1 MIETDEDALECDLA
15 ETYRIYNYR
24 ELSPLRV
31 AIFANGLDESS
42 RIKRAMSGMKVSMD
56 TFLLATIVDYL
67 SWLVWSKTKDAQR
80 NQNKPSSI
88 VEVLNG
94 KDKENEE
101 DKNLTFESAED
112 FEALW
117 NAIAN
122 SEEEKGG

>member
-15 ETYRIYNYR
+15 ETYHIYNYR
-24 ELSPLRV
+24 ELPPLRV

-42 RIKRAMSGMKVSMD
+42 RIKRAMSGMRVSMV
-56 TFLLATIVDYL
+56 TFLLATIADYL

-80 NQNKPSSI
+80 NQNKPASI
-88 VEVLNG
+88 VEVING
-94 KDKENEE
+94 KDKESKE
-101 DKNLTFESAED
+101 DENLTFESAED

-122 SEEEKGG
+122 SAEEKGG